1 MLECRHTVLYQEI
14 HDQIRPVCWSI
25 VLKKTPVVGSS
36 FLGAFPSDRIAK
48 VTNQLTR
55 KKLPQCS
62 NYCEIYQRIPEKFR
76 SYFVFI
82 HDIISLAT
90 DSLLAAL

>member
-55 KKLPQCS
+55 KNFHNAAITVKYT
-62 NYCEIYQRIPEKFR
+62 NEFR
-76 SYFVFI
+76 KSFEATSYLFMTL
-82 HDIISLAT
+82 SA
-90 DSLLAAL
+90 